1 MAKILPIR
9 RKTLFDQS
17 IMEKDGALHLNK
29 LESPS
34 FKMPSSSGKEDKNVK
49 LRDRRTIGD

>member
-9 RKTLFDQS
+9 LKTLFDQS
-17 IMEKDGALHLNK
+17 IMEKDGTLHLNK

-34 FKMPSSSGKEDKNVK
+34 FKMPRSSGIEDKNVK